1 MWVHTTYI
9 FFSIRR
15 RGGYTLILIYESLL
29 SDLKA
34 QICYI
39 TKDNMGNKHTG
50 ILTLDNKDNLSK
62 EDFVNYILDTAEEKA
77 KYDCDLDNEYSD
89 YDEKE
94 NFIKLNW
101 IQLIEGDEVLE
112 TLL

>member
-1 MWVHTTYI
+1 M
-9 FFSIRR
+9 
-15 RGGYTLILIYESLL
+15 ILIYESLL

-50 ILTLDNKDNLSK
+50 ILTVDNKDNLSK
-62 EDFVNYILDTAEEKA
+62 KDFVNYILDTAEEKA

>member
-1 MWVHTTYI
+1 M
-9 FFSIRR
+9 
-15 RGGYTLILIYESLL
+15 ILIYESPF

-50 ILTLDNKDNLSK
+50 ILTVDNKDNLSK

-77 KYDCDLDNEYSD
+77 KYDCDLDNEYAD